1 MKLKYYLRGL
11 GIGIVVTAIIMSFTG
26 KPEELTNAEIKIR
39 AAQLG
44 MVEKSVLSDIQ
55 KENESSEEIMKEND
69 VVEDV
74 PEADNEL
81 NVENT
86 QDTTENTE
94 EIVSNAAEESEN
106 IEETTSDT
114 ENQNQEAGNSE
125 TDVPVDEVVENYIII
140 LVENGNGSEV
150 VSQKVFEAGL
160 VNSAKEYNK
169 YLIANGYDRRLRTGN
184 HEIPAGASEEEI
196 AKILCGMR

>member
-44 MVEKSVLSDIQ
+44 MVEKNVLSDIQ

-81 NVENT
+81 NAENT
-86 QDTTENTE
+86 QDVIENTE
-94 EIVSNAAEESEN
+94 EMVSNATEENEN
-106 IEETTSDT
+106 IEETISDT
-114 ENQNQEAGNSE
+114 ENQNQETGNSE
-125 TDVPVDEVVENYIII
+125 TDVSVDEVVENYIII
-140 LVENGNGSEV
+140 QVENGNGSEV
-150 VSQKVFEAGL
+150 ISQRVFEAGL

-169 YLIANGYDRRLRTGN
+169 YLITNGYDRRLRTGN

>member
-125 TDVPVDEVVENYIII
+125 TDAPVDEVVENYIII

>member
-44 MVEKSVLSDIQ
+44 MVEKNVLSDIQ

-81 NVENT
+81 NAENT
-86 QDTTENTE
+86 QDVIENTE
-94 EIVSNAAEESEN
+94 EMVSNATEENEN

-125 TDVPVDEVVENYIII
+125 TDVSVDEVVENYIII
-140 LVENGNGSEV
+140 QVENGNGSEV
-150 VSQKVFEAGL
+150 VSQRVFEAGL

-169 YLIANGYDRRLRTGN
+169 YLITNGYDRRLRTGN

>member
-44 MVEKSVLSDIQ
+44 MVEKNVLSDIQ

-81 NVENT
+81 NAENT
-86 QDTTENTE
+86 QDVIENTE
-94 EIVSNAAEESEN
+94 EMVSNVTEENEN
-106 IEETTSDT
+106 IEETISDT

-125 TDVPVDEVVENYIII
+125 TDVSVDEVVENYIII
-140 LVENGNGSEV
+140 QVENGNGSEV
-150 VSQKVFEAGL
+150 ISQRVFEAGL

-169 YLIANGYDRRLRTGN
+169 YLITNGYDRRLRTGN

>member
-44 MVEKSVLSDIQ
+44 MVEKNVLSDIQ

-81 NVENT
+81 NAENT
-86 QDTTENTE
+86 QDVIENTE
-94 EIVSNAAEESEN
+94 EMVSNATEENEN

-114 ENQNQEAGNSE
+114 ENQNQEAGNSG
-125 TDVPVDEVVENYIII
+125 TDVSVDEVVENYIII
-140 LVENGNGSEV
+140 QVENGNGSEV
-150 VSQKVFEAGL
+150 VSQRVFEAGL

-169 YLIANGYDRRLRTGN
+169 YLITNGYDRRLRTGN

>member
-1 MKLKYYLRGL
+1 
-11 GIGIVVTAIIMSFTG
+11 
-26 KPEELTNAEIKIR
+26 
-39 AAQLG
+39 
-44 MVEKSVLSDIQ
+44 
-55 KENESSEEIMKEND
+55 MKEND

-125 TDVPVDEVVENYIII
+125 TDVPVDEVVENYIM
-140 LVENGNGSEV
+140 V
-150 VSQKVFEAGL
+150 
-160 VNSAKEYNK
+160 
-169 YLIANGYDRRLRTGN
+169 
-184 HEIPAGASEEEI
+184 
-196 AKILCGMR
+196 